1 MSQLPVPSLRSAVKA
16 IREATTTT
24 FESST
29 GTPSEAFDVD
39 RIRADFPILQLS
51 VAGKPLVYLDNAAS
65 SQMPQSVIDRL
76 VRYQT
81 SEHANIHRAVHY
93 LSETATAAY
102 EAARVTLQR
111 FINAAEAREV
121 IFTSGTTEGINLVA
135 QSWGRQNI
143 RPGDEI
149 ILTVLEHHS
158 NIVPWQMLAKEK
170 GATIRVVPMN
180 DAGELQLDQYEALFN
195 ERTRLVSVGHV
206 SNALG
211 SINLVK
217 QMIAFAHTHGVPVLV
232 DGAQAA
238 PHLAVDVQELDC
250 DFYAFSGHKLCG
262 PTGIGILYGRAALLE
277 AMPPFKGG
285 GDMIHT
291 VTFEKT
297 TYAPIPNKFEAGTPP
312 IAAAIG
318 LAAAVDYL
326 SGIGMA
332 AIAAHEHELLT
343 YATEQLAALS
353 GVRLLG
359 TAQNKTAV
367 LSFVLQGIHPHDVGT
382 LLNQEGVAVRTGH
395 HCTQPLMTR
404 LGVVATSRASFAF
417 YNTRADV
424 DALVAGIQT
433 VQKVFA

>member
-1 MSQLPVPSLRSAVKA
+1 MSKTPAV
-16 IREATTTT
+16 TM
-24 FESST
+24 
-29 GTPSEAFDVD
+29 PLAFDVA
-39 RIRADFPILQLS
+39 RVRADFPILGIT

-65 SQMPQSVIDRL
+65 SQMPQPVIDRL

-81 SEHANIHRAVHY
+81 TEHANIHRAVHY
-93 LSETATAAY
+93 LSETATTAY
-102 EAARVTLQR
+102 EAARARLQR
-111 FINAAEAREV
+111 FINAREAREV

-135 QSWGRQNI
+135 HGWGRQNI
-143 RPGDEI
+143 RAGDEI

-158 NIVPWQMLAKEK
+158 NIVPWQMLALEK
-170 GATIRVVPMN
+170 GAILRVVPIN
-180 DAGELQLDQYEALFN
+180 DDGELLVDEYEALFN

-211 SINLVK
+211 SINPVK
-217 QMIAFAHTHGVPVLV
+217 QMIAFAHARGVPVLV

-238 PHLAVDVQELDC
+238 PHLAVDVQDLDC
-250 DFYAFSGHKLCG
+250 DFYAFSGHKMCG

-277 AMPPFKGG
+277 AMQPFKGG

-312 IAAAIG
+312 IAAVIG
-318 LAAAVDYL
+318 LGAAVDYL
-326 SGIGMA
+326 CSIGMP
-332 AIAAHEHELLT
+332 AIAAHEHELLR
-343 YATEQLAALS
+343 YATEQLSVLP
-353 GVRLLG
+353 GVRLMG
-359 TAQNKTAV
+359 TAKDKAAV
-367 LSFVLQGIHPHDVGT
+367 LSFAVRGIHPHDVGT

-395 HCTQPLMTR
+395 HCAQPLMAR

-417 YNTRADV
+417 YNTLADV
-424 DALVAGIQT
+424 DALVAGIRS

>member
-1 MSQLPVPSLRSAVKA
+1 MNNTSAV
-16 IREATTTT
+16 TM
-24 FESST
+24 
-29 GTPSEAFDVD
+29 PPAFDVA
-39 RIRADFPILQLS
+39 RVRADFPILGLT

-65 SQMPQSVIDRL
+65 SQMPQPVIDRL
-76 VRYQT
+76 VRYQST
-81 SEHANIHRAVHY
+81 EHANIHRAVHY

-102 EAARVTLQR
+102 EAARTRLQR
-111 FINAAEAREV
+111 FINAREAREV

-135 QSWGRQNI
+135 HGWGRQNI
-143 RPGDEI
+143 RAGDEI

-158 NIVPWQMLAKEK
+158 NIVPWQMLALEK
-170 GATIRVVPMN
+170 GAILRVVPIN
-180 DAGELQLDQYEALFN
+180 DAGELLVDEYEALFN

-211 SINLVK
+211 SINPVK
-217 QMIAFAHTHGVPVLV
+217 QMIAFAHARGVPVLV

-250 DFYAFSGHKLCG
+250 DFYAFSGHKMCG

-277 AMPPFKGG
+277 AMQPFKGG

-318 LAAAVDYL
+318 LGAAVDYL
-326 SGIGMA
+326 SSIGMQ
-332 AIAAHEHELLT
+332 AIAAHEHELLR
-343 YATEQLAALS
+343 YATEHLSALP
-353 GVRLLG
+353 GVRLMG
-359 TAQNKTAV
+359 TAKDKAAV
-367 LSFVLQGIHPHDVGT
+367 LSFAVQGIHPHDMGT

-395 HCTQPLMTR
+395 HCAQPLMAR
-404 LGVVATSRASFAF
+404 LGVAATSRASFAF
-417 YNTRADV
+417 YNTLADV
-424 DALVAGIQT
+424 DALVAGIRS